1 MTPLPRR
8 LWRLLARTAWLLA
21 IATAVWAAPPAVA
34 PGASPQQE
42 IALPAQAFVRG
53 TPLPTWFQRET
64 RLPDGDPREPIA
76 FLLADSHFRVDAT
89 PAVVVHRALVA
100 NDATALAQVG
110 QFPIG
115 LQPDFQ
121 RVELHWLKVWRNGQ
135 ASDKLREATVR
146 FYHSERGAEQGL
158 YTGSV
163 TAVVI
168 TPDLRPGDILE
179 VIYSLVG
186 QNPVFAGRYVDSASW
201 DTGLPI
207 RWRRVILDHPAGRP
221 VRYRLIGAGAAGA
234 VAARESDRQGRHL
247 VTFEDRELPAIDTEV
262 LVPPDVHP
270 ARWIQF
276 SEFRDWRDVASWAAD
291 LFRDGGTAVLPVLP
305 ATAEPAEGVAEAL
318 AFVQENIRY
327 LSISLAENSHRP
339 HPPGEVL
346 DKRYGDCKDKS
357 LLLVHW
363 LRRQGIAADP
373 VLVSTQYRTL
383 EGLLPS
389 PLVFDHAIVQ
399 AVVAGRT
406 YYLDPTNQRQGSRL
420 ATLAPA
426 LPGSDAL
433 VATPTTAALVR
444 IPPADPVPAV
454 TNRLR
459 ERVQVDRF
467 GDAATMEVETTH
479 WGEEAEA
486 VRRNLARLTP
496 LQIRK
501 AYESLLDRRYP
512 QAQLTEPPRI
522 ADDRQENRLSVTLQ
536 YRIANLFEQSGD
548 RWSVR
553 YEASNLLDPLPQPAS
568 AKRRAPLN
576 LTAFPWAGEYSFALR
591 LPEDYEGRYKP
602 EQRTFS
608 GSVFRFD
615 DTLTFS
621 GRELKV
627 DLRLTLTADR
637 VPAADMPRYLDD
649 LRKANPFVRASLS
662 VSDRDRRVAAISIP
676 LHQLSRQRLEQ
687 VLTATATV
695 LQPGRAGGGDL
706 TATLCERAKAAAF
719 LGQTTVAG
727 EAAERMVDDQPTAAD
742 ALRCRGTVRFIL
754 GDFANGIRDLT
765 RALALGP
772 PDADSYYYRG
782 LAHDALGQ
790 WAAAATDF
798 AEADRLGVEASA
810 RLRARI
816 WETLARRQ
824 IGGPSAAPGPIPP
837 HWPGPILALLRGET
851 GIDDVIEAVHR
862 DQSGTRAEESLAEAY
877 FFISRHL
884 AAGNPVRARAY
895 LQRSIDLGP
904 LYSPVLVAAR
914 HELGRV
920 SRSPDERNTHAR
932 TP

>member
-1 MTPLPRR
+1 MTLLSLRR
-8 LWRLLARTAWLLA
+8 WRLLAGAAWLLA
-21 IATAVWAAPPAVA
+21 VATAAWAAPPAVT
-34 PGASPQQE
+34 PDSGPQQE

-53 TPLPTWFQRET
+53 TPLPPWFQRET
-64 RLPDGDPREPIA
+64 RLPDGDPRDPVA

-89 PAVVVHRALVA
+89 PVVVVHRALVA

-135 ASDKLREATVR
+135 ASDKLQEATVR

-168 TPDLRPGDILE
+168 TPDLRPGDVLE

-186 QNPVFAGRYVDSASW
+186 QNPVFAGRYVDGASW
-201 DTGLPI
+201 DTNLPI
-207 RWRRVILDHPAGRP
+207 RWRRVTLDRPAGRP
-221 VRYRLIGAGAAGA
+221 VRHHLVGAGADGA
-234 VAARESDRQGRHL
+234 VVAREHERQGRHL
-247 VTFEDRELPAIDTEV
+247 VTFEGRDLPAIDAEA
-262 LVPPDVHP
+262 LVPPNVHP

-276 SEFRDWRDVASWAAD
+276 TEFRDWHEVAGWAAD
-291 LFRDGGTAVLPVLP
+291 LFRDGGTAELPGLP
-305 ATAEPAEGVAEAL
+305 ATAEPAERTAQAL
-318 AFVQENIRY
+318 AFVQEHIRY

-389 PLVFDHAIVQ
+389 PLLFDHAIVR
-399 AVVAGRT
+399 AVVNGHS

-433 VATPTTAALVR
+433 VATPATTALAR
-444 IPPADPVPAV
+444 IPPADPAPAV

-459 ERVQVDRF
+459 EQVRVDRF

-496 LQIRK
+496 QQLRK

-512 QAQLTEPPRI
+512 QAQLTEAPRI
-522 ADDRQENRLSVTLQ
+522 VDDRQENRLAVTLQ

-576 LTAFPWAGEYSFALR
+576 LPAFPWVGEYRFALQ

-602 EQRTFS
+602 EQRTFA
-608 GSVFRFD
+608 GGVFRFD

-627 DLRLTLTADR
+627 DLRLALTADR
-637 VPAADMPRYLDD
+637 VPAADLPRYLDD

-662 VSDRDRRVAAISIP
+662 VSDRDRRVAAISLP

-687 VLTATATV
+687 VLTTTAAA
-695 LQPGRAGGGDL
+695 LQPGRGSGDDR
-706 TATLCERAKAAAF
+706 AAALCERAKAAAF
-719 LGQTTVAG
+719 LGQTTVAT
-727 EAAERMVDDQPTAAD
+727 EAADRMVDDQPTAAD
-742 ALRCRGTVRFIL
+742 ALRCRGTVRFVL
-754 GDFANGIRDLT
+754 GDFAHGIRDLT

-790 WAAAATDF
+790 WAAAAADF
-798 AEADRLGVEASA
+798 AAADRIGAEVSA

-824 IGGPSAAPGPIPP
+824 IGGRSADPGPIPP
-837 HWPGPILALLRGET
+837 HWPGPVLALLQGET

-884 AAGNPVRARAY
+884 AASNPVRARAY

-914 HELGRV
+914 HELLRL
-920 SRSPDERNTHAR
+920 SRSADEKSPHAR